1 MVARGSKQLIRDAFV
16 GPIIFTPAKNK
27 VNGMIVPPK
36 IIKTTAPAA
45 AGVQAL
51 TPESSILQNGNK
63 NSEEINCPHPI
74 SNMVGYCFKM
84 FSGAIMYILREII
97 HQLIL
102 PVDAPGQLPC
112 PAVPGVAAETVQ
124 KRRLQTEG
132 NIQRQRPLI
141 PRHRRIR
148 TGPQPVPDLLL
159 LHIRQHRRDR
169 RNIIDRF
176 LQLIPG
182 AQVEMILRHH
192 VPGVGDHIVDE
203 FLKTNL
209 LLPLADMIQNRLKPE
224 QLVAL
229 RLVIEE
235 AG

>member
-1 MVARGSKQLIRDAFV
+1 MVLDPAPQNFLILF
-16 GPIIFTPAKNK
+16 
-27 VNGMIVPPK
+27 K
-36 IIKTTAPAA
+36 I
-45 AGVQAL
+45 L
-51 TPESSILQNGNK
+51 
-63 NSEEINCPHPI
+63 HPLRHDPDPGI
-74 SNMVGYCFKM
+74 QPV
-84 FSGAIMYILREII
+84 ILREII

-132 NIQRQRPLI
+132 NIQRQRPFI

-148 TGPQPVPDLLL
+148 TGLQPVPDLLL

-169 RNIIDRF
+169 RNVIDRF

-192 VPGVGDHIVDE
+192 VRGPG
-203 FLKTNL
+203 
-209 LLPLADMIQNRLKPE
+209 
-224 QLVAL
+224 
-229 RLVIEE
+229 
-235 AG
+235 